1 MQRSSI
7 AIASALVLVAGCT
20 GAADERAETEDTGG
34 IDAEGTAEITTSRL
48 VPARNKAGIAES
60 VHTSGAI
67 DRTNPFFLSLGING
81 RSCATC
87 HDSRAGWTMTSA
99 LARDLFEETNG
110 LDPLFRPH
118 DGANRPDADVSTV
131 TARRAA
137 YSMAIT
143 RAVTRFTR
151 TVPATAEFTVDAV
164 DDPYG
169 WSTPAAFS
177 SFRRPG
183 SIANTAKQVAIT
195 WTGAPGDM
203 MVRLQAIMNGATK
216 GHAQRPDDVPAD
228 QQLAGAQ
235 FMFGLSFAQI
245 VDKDAGRLDA
255 LGALGGPTTIA
266 SAPFYIGINALGGDT
281 TTGAPFD
288 RRASRLFSEW
298 LDLGR
303 CRWGSRANRAREQ
316 IARGEEMFNTL
327 EFDIRGVAG
336 LNDALGQP
344 VVRGTCSTCHN
355 SPTVL
360 GHSEFRLMDT
370 GVADANRR
378 TRDMPLVT
386 VRNKTTG
393 ETRQSMDLG
402 RATATGLWADIGK
415 FKAPMLRGVGS
426 RAPHFHDGSA
436 RDLRA
441 VLEFYKQRFG
451 VRFRGNEDDLV
462 AFLEAL

>member
-1 MQRSSI
+1 MRRCSI
-7 AIASALVLVAGCT
+7 QIAVALVFLAGCS
-20 GAADERAETEDTGG
+20 GAADERAEGE
-34 IDAEGTAEITTSRL
+34 TTRVTKSAL
-48 VPARNKAGIAES
+48 VPVKNRNGSAETT
-60 VHTSGAI
+60 HTSGAI
-67 DRTNPFFLSLGING
+67 DTTNPFFLSLGVNG
-81 RSCATC
+81 RACVTC
-87 HDSRAGWTMTSA
+87 HDARSGWTMSA
-99 LARDLFEETNG
+99 SLAREIFEESDGTA
-110 LDPLFRPH
+110 PLFRPH
-118 DGANRPDADVSTV
+118 DGANRPDADVSTPK
-131 TARRAA
+131 ARRAA
-137 YSMAIT
+137 YSMAIA

-151 TVPATAEFTVDAV
+151 TIPATAEFTVEAV

-183 SIANTAKQVAIT
+183 SVANTAKQVAIT

-216 GHAQRPDDVPAD
+216 SHAQRPTDIPVD

-235 FMFGLSFAQI
+235 FMFGLSFAQMI
-245 VDKDAGRLDA
+245 DKHAGRLDED
-255 LGALGGPTTIA
+255 GALGGPANIATT
-266 SAPFYIGINALGGDT
+266 PFYIGINAIGGDT
-281 TTGAPFD
+281 VTGAPFNPQSSQIFTAWRD
-288 RRASRLFSEW
+288 LERRCHDS
-298 LDLGR
+298 GR
-303 CRWGSRANRAREQ
+303 TVRARER
-316 IARGEEMFNTL
+316 IARGEEIFNTL

-344 VVRGTCSTCHN
+344 VIRGTCSTCHN
-355 SPTVL
+355 TPNI
-360 GHSEFRLMDT
+360 GGQSEFRLMDT

-393 ETRQSMDLG
+393 EVRQSMDLG

-436 RDLRA
+436 RNLRE
-441 VLEFYKQRFG
+441 VLDFYKERFG
-451 VRFRGNEDDLV
+451 VRFRGNEDDLI